1 MFAAM
6 RLNLDVL
13 LILDALDKHGSFAT
27 AAESLFKTP
36 AALSYMIQKL
46 EGDLNITLLDRSGHR
61 AKFTDT
67 GRMMLEKGRL
77 LLNAAR
83 DLEKQAVQVQSGWEK
98 ELSIAL
104 DDSFPFNALLPLI
117 DEFHAL
123 NKQTRLNFTH
133 HTLAGSWEELTHHGA
148 DMILGAINE
157 PPTSG
162 AWAYKMLGTLD
173 NIFVV
178 APSHPLAQ
186 TQIPLTSDQL
196 CLHRAVVISDSAR
209 SCQPINSNLMD
220 EQPQI
225 RVDDFHSKL
234 TLLRAGMGCGFL
246 PRHIA
251 RPWLENGELV
261 EKAVVSFREKDVAYM
276 AWRNHSDG
284 QALRWWR
291 DALLTSETLGRLYG

>member
-1 MFAAM
+1 M

-46 EGDLNITLLDRSGHR
+46 ESDLNITLLDRSGHR

-67 GRMMLEKGRL
+67 GKMVLEKGRL

-83 DLEKQAVQVQSGWEK
+83 DLEKQAVQVHSGWEK

-104 DDSFPFNALLPLI
+104 DDSFPFETLLPLI
-117 DEFHAL
+117 AGFHAL

-133 HTLAGSWEELTHHGA
+133 HTLAGSWEELTHRGA
-148 DMILGAINE
+148 DMVLGAINE

-162 AWAYKMLGTLD
+162 AWSYKMLGTLD
-173 NIFVV
+173 NVFVV
-178 APSHPLAQ
+178 APTHPLASVAQ
-186 TQIPLTSDQL
+186 PLCNDRLSQ
-196 CLHRAVVISDSAR
+196 HRAVVISDSAR
-209 SCQPINSNLMD
+209 RCHPLNSNLMD

-225 RVDDFHSKL
+225 HVDDFHSKVMM
-234 TLLRAGMGCGFL
+234 LRAGLGCGFL

-261 EKAVVSFREKDVAYM
+261 EKTVLSFREKDVAYM
-276 AWRNHSDG
+276 AWRNHRDG
-284 QALRWWR
+284 LAQRWWR
-291 DALLTSETLGRLYG
+291 EKLLTSARLDALYR

>member
-1 MFAAM
+1 MK
-6 RLNLDVL
+6 LNLDVL
-13 LILDALDKHGSFAT
+13 LILDALDRHGSFAT

-46 EGDLNITLLDRSGHR
+46 ESDLDITLLDRSGHR

-77 LLNAAR
+77 LLNAAK
-83 DLEKQAVQVQSGWEK
+83 DLEKQALQVQSGWEK

-104 DDSFPFNALLPLI
+104 DDSFEFSAILPLI
-117 DEFHAL
+117 EAFHAL

-162 AWAYKMLGTLD
+162 AWSYKMLGTLD
-173 NIFVV
+173 NVFVV

-186 TQIPLTSDQL
+186 LPAPLNNDQL

-209 SCQPINSNLMD
+209 SCQPINSNLME

-225 RVDDFHSKL
+225 RVDDFHSKVM
-234 TLLRAGMGCGFL
+234 LLRAGMGCGFL

-251 RPWLENGELV
+251 RPWLESGELV
-261 EKAVVSFREKDVAYM
+261 EKEVVSFREKDVAYM

-284 QALRWWR
+284 LAQRWWR
-291 DALLTSETLGRLYG
+291 EALLTGDTLSKIYG